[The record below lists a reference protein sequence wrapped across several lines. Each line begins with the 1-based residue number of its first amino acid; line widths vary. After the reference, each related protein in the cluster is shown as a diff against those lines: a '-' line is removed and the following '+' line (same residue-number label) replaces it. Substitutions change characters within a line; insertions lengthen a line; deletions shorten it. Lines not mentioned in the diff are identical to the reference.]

1 MGLIYDWV
9 ELTSSWAELS
19 PSWRSLVFT
28 NGCFDLLHVGHL
40 RYLKAA
46 KALGKALMVGINSD
60 RSVRAIKGNKR
71 PIVPEQERAEL
82 IASLGCV
89 DGVVIF
95 DQPTAHQVIEL
106 LLPDIYV
113 KGGDY
118 ELANL
123 PEAHTVLSYGGRV
136 ELIEVEVPTSTSK
149 LIATVLERYS
159 S

>member
-1 MGLIYDWV
+1 MGTVYGWA
-9 ELTSSWAELS
+9 ELSSSWAEIS

-46 KALGKALMVGINSD
+46 KALGKTLMVGINSD
-60 RSVRAIKGNKR
+60 RSVQALKGSNR
-71 PIVPEQERAEL
+71 PVVPEQERAEL
-82 IASLGCV
+82 IAGLGCV

-95 DQPTAHQVIEL
+95 DQPTAQQVIEL

-118 ELANL
+118 QLATL
-123 PEAHTVLSYGGRV
+123 PEANTVLSYGGRV
-136 ELIEVEVPTSTSK
+136 ELIAVEIPTSTSK
-149 LIATVLERYS
+149 IITTILQRYGS
-159 S
+159 